1 MRSRLE
7 RGDVTEPALAS
18 PRWRVSYPG
27 RRDRHSTLG
36 VASPS
41 WHTFDRRVWRRDL
54 GGGAWL
60 ELELTNLRNEEGV
73 RAAGKIA
80 TYRVVL
86 RRGLVEQAREEGHD
100 WQALVRGMKLKA
112 EGL

>member
-1 MRSRLE
+1 
-7 RGDVTEPALAS
+7 
-18 PRWRVSYPG
+18 
-27 RRDRHSTLG
+27 
-36 VASPS
+36 
-41 WHTFDRRVWRRDL
+41 
-54 GGGAWL
+54 L